1 MKPRLGALLA
11 ASALAIGSLAFFGPA
26 ASAAPGVTAT
36 FAKAQDWGSGFEGK
50 YTITNG
56 GPGALTSW
64 KVEFDLPAGT
74 TMGSYWDALITR
86 TGNHYVATNR
96 EYNGGLAAGA
106 TRSFGFVG
114 TGGGVPTNCTVNG
127 APCEGGG
134 GGDDTTAPSAPAN
147 LKVTGT
153 TANSVSL
160 AWDASTD
167 NVAVSGYDVYRGDT
181 VAATSTGTTATV
193 SGLNPATA
201 YQFTVRA
208 RDAARNTSDPS
219 NQVTATTQD
228 GPQPINGRG
237 APYLFL
243 GWGNPPAPQTV
254 MQATGVKWFTMAF
267 VLAQGG
273 CNPAWDGNRP
283 LTGGIDANAINQ
295 IRAAGGDIVPSFGG
309 WSGNKL
315 GPNCS
320 TPQALAGAYQKVID
334 AYRLK
339 AIDIDIENTDEFE
352 NAAVQDRILEALKIV
367 KQNNPGIQTIVTIPT
382 TRTGPN
388 SWGNRLIE
396 RSQALGSNIDVY
408 TLMPFDFGS
417 SDIKTDTINATTALK
432 NKLKSVFGW
441 SDAVAFNHSG
451 ISGMN
456 GLSDQKE
463 VTTPATWTQ
472 LRDWA
477 KSNGLGRFSFWAVN
491 RDRGGC
497 DGQVGSTCSGVPQAD
512 WEFTRITAGF

>member
-1 MKPRLGALLA
+1 MKPRVGALLA
-11 ASALAIGSLAFFGPA
+11 AGALVIGSLATTGPT

-36 FAKAQDWGSGFEGK
+36 FTKVQDWTSGFEGK
-50 YTITNG
+50 FTITNG
-56 GPGALTSW
+56 GPGAITSW

-74 TMGSYWDALITR
+74 SLGSYWDALITR
-86 TGNHYVATNR
+86 TGDHYVATNR
-96 EYNGGLAAGA
+96 EYNGNVGVNASV
-106 TRSFGFVG
+106 SFGFIG
-114 TGGGVPTNCTVNG
+114 SGPGSPLNCTVNG
-127 APCEGGG
+127 GPCTGGG
-134 GGDDTTAPSAPAN
+134 GGDTTAPTAPTN
-147 LKVTGT
+147 LRVTGT
-153 TANSVSL
+153 TSSSVSL
-160 AWDASTD
+160 AWNAATD
-167 NVAVSGYDVYRGDT
+167 NVGVTAYEVHRGASVTT
-181 VAATSTGTTATV
+181 VTGTTATV
-193 SGLNPATA
+193 SGLSPNTT
-201 YQFTVRA
+201 YQFTVKA
-208 RDAARNTSDPS
+208 RDAAGNVSGPS
-219 NQVTATTQD
+219 NQVSATTPN
-228 GPQPINGRG
+228 GPSPGGRG

-254 MQATGVKWFTMAF
+254 MNATGVKWFTMAF

-283 LTGGIDANAINQ
+283 LTGGVDASAIAQ
-295 IRAAGGDIVPSFGG
+295 IRAAGGDVVPSFGG

-334 AYRLK
+334 AYGLK

-352 NAAVQDRILEALKIV
+352 NATVQDRILEALKIV
-367 KQNNPGIQTIVTIPT
+367 KQTNPGIQTIVTIPT

-396 RSQALGSNIDVY
+396 RANALGANIDVF
-408 TLMPFDFGS
+408 TIMPFDFGS
-417 SDIKTDTINATTALK
+417 SDIRADTINATTGLK
-432 NKLKSVFGW
+432 DKLKATFGW
-441 SDAVAFNHSG
+441 SDAVAFSHAG

-456 GLSDQKE
+456 GLSDQRE
-463 VTTPATWTQ
+463 VTTTATWTA

-477 KSNGLGRFSFWAVN
+477 RSNGLGRFSFWAVN

-497 DGQVGSTCSGVPQAD
+497 DGQVSSNCSGIAQPD